1 MIQLFSAG
9 AALVTQWLRGRS
21 DLQKLEQEQKASEVR
36 QRTELIRSQS
46 DNNHAWELAALSAD
60 RLSLL
65 RLASFW
71 LYTGL
76 LLLAIVAPD
85 YAATVWFALDRVPDW
100 IIGVQMTMVGYIWAA
115 KPIAN
120 LGAGIVQK
128 AKGQRYE

>member
-1 MIQLFSAG
+1 MIPLVSAG
-9 AALVTQWLRGRS
+9 VGLLTQWLKGRS
-21 DLQKLEQEQKASEVR
+21 DLKKLEQEQKASEVR
-36 QRTELIRSQS
+36 QRTALIQSQT
-46 DNNHAWELAALSAD
+46 NHNHAWELAALSAD
-60 RLSLL
+60 RLSSL

-128 AKGQRYE
+128 AKGQQ

>member
-1 MIQLFSAG
+1 MITVITSAFGLF
-9 AALVTQWLRGRS
+9 TQWLKGRS

-36 QRTELIRSQS
+36 QRTALIQS
-46 DNNHAWELAALSAD
+46 ETDNNHAWELAALSAD
-60 RLSLL
+60 RLSSL

-76 LLLAIVAPD
+76 LVLAIVAPD
-85 YAATVWFALDRVPDW
+85 YAAKVWTALDSVPNW

-128 AKGQRYE
+128 AKGQQ

>member
-1 MIQLFSAG
+1 MIPVITSALG
-9 AALVTQWLRGRS
+9 LLTQWIKGRS

-36 QRTELIRSQS
+36 QRTALIQS
-46 DNNHAWELAALSAD
+46 ETDNNHAWELAALSAD
-60 RLSLL
+60 RLSSL

-76 LLLAIVAPD
+76 LVLAIVAPD
-85 YAATVWFALDRVPDW
+85 YAATVWTALDSVPNW

-128 AKGQRYE
+128 AKGQQ